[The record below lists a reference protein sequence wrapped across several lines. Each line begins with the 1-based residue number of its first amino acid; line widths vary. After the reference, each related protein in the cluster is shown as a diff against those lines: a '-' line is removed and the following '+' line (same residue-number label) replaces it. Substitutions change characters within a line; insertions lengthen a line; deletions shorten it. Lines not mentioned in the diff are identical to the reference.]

1 MGTARGP
8 RAPVKRLP
16 VSALHLFCQ
25 VGGAMEAIK
34 SEFLQSHG
42 AALTPRVAVG
52 VLTRS
57 TVGTCQVIGPYG
69 FVFFFWGGSINY

>member
-1 MGTARGP
+1 MG
-8 RAPVKRLP
+8 
-16 VSALHLFCQ
+16 
-25 VGGAMEAIK
+25 GGGVEAVK

-42 AALTPRVAVG
+42 AALTLRMAAG

-69 FVFFFWGGSINY
+69 FMFFSGADLLIIDSFRVIICKLLGSAC